1 MIIIKSISMKR
12 LTLFILSVIILISAS
27 AQKEITHEDLW
38 YYGTFRMASVYGINS
53 MSDGET
59 YTSLNM
65 ARNSIIS
72 YDFETGEQKDIVFK
86 VSDFEDSNIDWIYD
100 YTYNT
105 NETMVL
111 ISAQYEPI
119 YRHSF
124 KAEYF
129 IYDIAEKTI
138 TPLSNNGKQQLA
150 SFSPNGEK
158 IAFVRDNNIFYKD
171 IYSDHE
177 FQVTTDGEWNSII
190 NGAPDWVYEEEFSF
204 SKAFDW
210 SPDGDYIAYLKTDE
224 KNVKQFNMVMYGNLY
239 PEHYEYKYPK
249 AGEENSS
256 VSLHIYNLKADKTT
270 HADIGDLK
278 DKYIPRLL
286 WTQTPGMLAAVKLNR
301 LQNKYE
307 LYAID
312 AATGSS
318 QVLLN
323 LEDEKYIEIHDD
335 LKFLPDGNGFM
346 LTHETDGYRHLYL
359 YNMNGELI
367 KQITSGNWDVTEVY
381 GYCAETDMVY
391 YQAAK
396 KSPLNREVYA
406 SNINTKEVINLAI
419 NDGFNEAQFSKGF
432 KYFINFYTD
441 ANTPYYITLHDNTG
455 KMLREIETNKS
466 LNEKM
471 NEEYNFSPKEFFTI
485 TTEDGVKLNA
495 WMIKPNNFKKRKKYP
510 VLMYVY
516 GGPGIQTV
524 NNSWDHNMGW
534 WQMLAQKGYIVVS
547 VDNRGT
553 GARGKEFRQI
563 TYGELGKYETIDQ
576 IEAAKYLA
584 NQSYIDGDRIG
595 MFGWSFGGYL
605 TALCLTKGADYF
617 KAGIAVAPVTN
628 WRYYDTIYTE
638 RYNGLPQDNQSGY
651 DENSPINHVDKLKGS
666 LLLVHGTADDNVH
679 FQNSVD
685 LVTQLVS
692 KNKKFETMYYP
703 NSDHGIYT
711 GNARIHLYTKM
722 TDFLLEKL

>member
-1 MIIIKSISMKR
+1 
-12 LTLFILSVIILISAS
+12 
-27 AQKEITHEDLW
+27 
-38 YYGTFRMASVYGINS
+38 
-53 MSDGET
+53 
-59 YTSLNM
+59 
-65 ARNSIIS
+65 
-72 YDFETGEQKDIVFK
+72 
-86 VSDFEDSNIDWIYD
+86 
-100 YTYNT
+100 
-105 NETMVL
+105 
-111 ISAQYEPI
+111 
-119 YRHSF
+119 
-124 KAEYF
+124 
-129 IYDIAEKTI
+129 
-138 TPLSNNGKQQLA
+138 
-150 SFSPNGEK
+150 
-158 IAFVRDNNIFYKD
+158 
-171 IYSDHE
+171 
-177 FQVTTDGEWNSII
+177 
-190 NGAPDWVYEEEFSF
+190 
-204 SKAFDW
+204 
-210 SPDGDYIAYLKTDE
+210 
-224 KNVKQFNMVMYGNLY
+224 
-239 PEHYEYKYPK
+239 
-249 AGEENSS
+249 
-256 VSLHIYNLKADKTT
+256 
-270 HADIGDLK
+270 
-278 DKYIPRLL
+278 
-286 WTQTPGMLAAVKLNR
+286 
-301 LQNKYE
+301 
-307 LYAID
+307 
-312 AATGSS
+312 
-318 QVLLN
+318 
-323 LEDEKYIEIHDD
+323 
-335 LKFLPDGNGFM
+335 
-346 LTHETDGYRHLYL
+346 L

-679 FQNSVD
+679 F
-685 LVTQLVS
+685 
-692 KNKKFETMYYP
+692 
-703 NSDHGIYT
+703 
-711 GNARIHLYTKM
+711 
-722 TDFLLEKL
+722 